1 MSGTASGVVLGFLL
15 ATAYGAAFHLL
26 LGGPARR
33 IALYLVASWAGFI
46 VGQFVG
52 GIFGIDLF
60 KLGTINLLSASIG
73 SWLAL
78 LISWWLARAAA
89 ER

>member
-26 LGGPARR
+26 VGGPARR
-33 IALYLVASWAGFI
+33 IALYLVASWVGFI
-46 VGQFVG
+46 AGQLVG
-52 GIFGIDLF
+52 GIFGIDLL

-73 SWLAL
+73 AWLAL
-78 LISWWLARAAA
+78 FASWWLARAAS